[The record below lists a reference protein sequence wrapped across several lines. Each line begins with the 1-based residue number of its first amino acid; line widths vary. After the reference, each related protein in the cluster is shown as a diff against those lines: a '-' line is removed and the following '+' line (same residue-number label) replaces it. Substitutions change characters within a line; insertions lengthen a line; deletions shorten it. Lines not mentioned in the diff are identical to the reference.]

1 MASRV
6 LRKPRPSFMQPGKL
20 GRSCKSCPNCRLDPA
35 GTKYG
40 EPGLT
45 DALPDTS
52 NLRVWDAREAPVGQ
66 PLYRGLLCCAKG
78 ARRSGPKKSPSQN
91 PKEEMSG
98 VRQCQHFNALRSA
111 RPCEGSCRR
120 GRP

>member
-20 GRSCKSCPNCRLDPA
+20 GRSWKSFPNCRLDPA

-52 NLRVWDAREAPVGQ
+52 NLRVWDAR
-66 PLYRGLLCCAKG
+66 G
-78 ARRSGPKKSPSQN
+78 ARGGSPFTGASSAAQRE
-91 PKEEMSG
+91 PAEAG
-98 VRQCQHFNALRSA
+98 LRSP
-111 RPCEGSCRR
+111 RLKTLRRKCRA
-120 GRP
+120 